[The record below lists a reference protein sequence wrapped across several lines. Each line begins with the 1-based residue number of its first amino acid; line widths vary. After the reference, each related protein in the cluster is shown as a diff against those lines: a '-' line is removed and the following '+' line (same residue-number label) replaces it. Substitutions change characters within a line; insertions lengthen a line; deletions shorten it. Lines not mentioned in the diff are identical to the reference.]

1 MFNRTPEQGLFDV
14 LRREGVGG
22 IAFTPL
28 AQVLLTDRYLKGIP
42 EDSRAART
50 TSPFLKEEDVNEKR
64 MRQVRALGEIA
75 KARGQNIA
83 QMALAWVLRQDVMA
97 SALIGASRVEQIDQN
112 VAAMKNLK
120 FADEELRKIEDIL
133 K

>member
-1 MFNRTPEQGLFDV
+1 MFNRAPEAGLFEAM
-14 LRREGVGG
+14 RAEGIGG

-28 AQVLLTDRYLKGIP
+28 AQGLLTHRYLKGIP

-75 KARGQNIA
+75 KARGLNIA

-97 SALIGASRVEQIDQN
+97 SALIGAS
-112 VAAMKNLK
+112 
-120 FADEELRKIEDIL
+120 
-133 K
+133 